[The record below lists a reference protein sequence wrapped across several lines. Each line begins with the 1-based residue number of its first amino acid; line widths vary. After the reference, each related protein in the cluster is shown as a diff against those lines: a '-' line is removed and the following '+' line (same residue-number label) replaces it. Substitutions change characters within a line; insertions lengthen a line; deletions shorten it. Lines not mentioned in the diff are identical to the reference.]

1 MTTNFA
7 NYVGCHQAARE
18 YVGSVAEMFDLFD
31 AKGREIGYRC
41 STVAEYWVTDAA
53 GGRRWLPQYLDRPIW
68 KVRPYP
74 TRDGKDYGAILAEKI
89 CFSEDEAAAVAAKMI
104 AAYRKK
110 MAKKFA

>member
-1 MTTNFA
+1 MITIA
-7 NYVGCHQAARE
+7 DYVVCRQAARE
-18 YVGSVAEMFDLFD
+18 HVGHTAEMFDLFD

-41 STVAEYWVTDAA
+41 STRLEYGVTDAA
-53 GGRRWLPQYLDRPIW
+53 GGWRLPPAHLDRPLW

-74 TRDGKDYGAILAEKI
+74 TRNGSDYGASLAEKV

-110 MAKKFA
+110 MAKQFA